1 MTVDV
6 RTRVDTDIRAVD
18 PVAWFDTEL
27 PERLE
32 AAGERLEP
40 AVRQLAPRALT
51 IAVDGDRWTLVT
63 DDGRARVER
72 GGRPETRTLTL
83 TPAQVEDLVNDQA
96 TPMTWFS
103 TGTLVLEGRI
113 DPVLDWWMLIR
124 AAIDGTTPHVA
135 GAIDFNDGDGST
147 LDLGRVF
154 TIDSPRDEMRSF
166 LETAGFLHL
175 SGVFTKGEME
185 AVSRDMDAA
194 APGYSDGDGRSGW
207 AGTADGT
214 RRLVRM
220 QGFDEVSPAVESLVT
235 DERLARLGEI
245 TGAGHRWG
253 QMKSNRIEALEKPV
267 GIVEGLSDVPWHKD
281 CSLGRH
287 SYECSSLTVGVS
299 VTGADA
305 ASGQLRVV
313 AGSHRAL
320 TWPAYRLR
328 DDLDLPVVDL
338 PTETG
343 DVTMHLSC
351 TLHMAQ
357 PPVERERRVLYTGF
371 RLPLAPGSRG
381 DGRDRLRTVRET
393 AAVTVSQ
400 PPSPVKGDPRRAASE
415 PLSLLAERPGLGAPP
430 AGRPVKGDPRRA
442 ASEPLSHPS

>member
-1 MTVDV
+1 MPTCGAS
-6 RTRVDTDIRAVD
+6 I

-27 PERLE
+27 PEQFE
-32 AAGERLEP
+32 TGAERLER

-51 IAVDGDRWTLVT
+51 IAVGGNRWTLVAE
-63 DDGRARVER
+63 DGRARVDR
-72 GGRPETRTLTL
+72 GEHPETRTLTL
-83 TPAQVEDLVNDQA
+83 TPGQVEDLVNDQA

-124 AAIDGTTPHVA
+124 GAIDGTSPHVA
-135 GAIDFNDGDGST
+135 GAITLTDPDGTPVDLQRPFT
-147 LDLGRVF
+147 LESR
-154 TIDSPRDEMRSF
+154 RDEMRTF

-175 SGVFTKGEME
+175 RGVFTEAEMA

-194 APGYSDGDGRSGW
+194 APGYSDGDGRSWW

-220 QGFDEVSPAVESLVT
+220 QGFDEVSPAVSAIVA
-235 DERLARLGEI
+235 DDRLASLGEI
-245 TGAGHRWG
+245 PGAGHRWG

-267 GIVEGLSDVPWHKD
+267 GIVTGISDVPWHKD
-281 CSLGRH
+281 CSIGRH
-287 SYECSSLTVGVS
+287 SYECCSLTVGIS

-338 PTETG
+338 PTQTG
-343 DVTMHLSC
+343 DVTVHLSC

-371 RLPLAPGSRG
+371 RLPLAPGATG
-381 DGRDRLRTVRET
+381 AGRDRLRQARET

-400 PPSPVKGDPRRAASE
+400 PPSPVAPR
-415 PLSLLAERPGLGAPP
+415 
-430 AGRPVKGDPRRA
+430 
-442 ASEPLSHPS
+442 